1 MTKNTEAFVYLWFDG
16 INRKFYMGVHKG
28 DPDTSNYTHSC
39 KAMPTFS
46 MSTIPKGFHRR
57 ILARGS
63 HRDMCELEAK
73 LLMNRQV
80 VINEKYYNQV
90 ILSPSVQD
98 KSTHK
103 NSNKI
108 GGRKPKLSLA
118 EVEDLKYKRN
128 QGYLIKDLMKE
139 FDLSKA
145 SVYRLLDGE
154 SNTTINKFNSP
165 HYRGIFAKEV
175 KMDNSDIFEYLTMES
190 IEVPNDVKDRFMCEK
205 HSIILNPSTETGW
218 VTGECKEC
226 GKFMGEVPL
235 SKFNN

>member
-1 MTKNTEAFVYLWFDG
+1 
-16 INRKFYMGVHKG
+16 MGVHKG

-46 MSTIPKGFHRR
+46 MSTIPEGFHRR

-63 HRDMCELEAK
+63 HKEMCELEAK

-103 NSNKI
+103 NSGKLI
-108 GGRKPKLSLA
+108 GRKPKLSLT
-118 EVEDLKYKRN
+118 EIEDLKYKRN
-128 QGYLIKDLMKE
+128 QGHLIKDLMKE

-145 SVYRLLDGE
+145 SIYRLLHGE
-154 SNTTINKFNSP
+154 SDTTINKFNSP
-165 HYRGIFAKEV
+165 HYKGIFTKEV
-175 KMDNSDIFEYLTMES
+175 KMNHSDASEHLAMES
-190 IEVPNDVKDRFMCEK
+190 IEVPNDVKDIFMCEK
-205 HSIILNPSTETGW
+205 HSVILNPSTETGW
-218 VTGECKEC
+218 VTGECSQC
-226 GKFMGEVPL
+226 GKFMGKVPL
-235 SKFNN
+235 SNFPNKGS